1 MNRKLIFTLL
11 LFTIFAWA
19 TPDADAQRQDK
30 RTDRTEWMK
39 EMRRYRA
46 EFIADKIELSAEQRE
61 KFIPLYEEMDAKT
74 SKIEHEAR
82 TMERDVRKKGTA
94 ATDTEYEKTAE
105 ALAELKAKQGAVEKE
120 YFDKY
125 RKILTP
131 KQLFQLNNAERDFMR
146 NLMDRHKA
154 GAKKR

>member
-1 MNRKLIFTLL
+1 MNRKLILALL
-11 LFTIFAWA
+11 LFTVFAWA
-19 TPDADAQRQDK
+19 TPYAAAQRQEK
-30 RTDRTEWMK
+30 RADRTEWTK
-39 EMRRYRA
+39 QMRRYRA
-46 EFIADKIELSAEQRE
+46 EFVADKIELTAEQRE

-82 TMERDVRKKGTA
+82 AMERDVRKKGTA

-131 KQLFQLNNAERDFMR
+131 KQLFKLNNAEREFMR
-146 NLMDRHKA
+146 QLMDRHKA